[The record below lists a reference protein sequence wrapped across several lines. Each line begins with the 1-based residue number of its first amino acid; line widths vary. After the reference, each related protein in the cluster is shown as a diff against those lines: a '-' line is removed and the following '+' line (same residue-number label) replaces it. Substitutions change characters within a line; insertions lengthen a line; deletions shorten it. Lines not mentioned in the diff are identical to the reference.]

1 MNWLLCTGT
10 SGSQRKRR
18 RFLALVAVGLIAGLP
33 RASLAVDPAL
43 GVLILHSNQRATPAQ
58 VIVDDTLRSVVGA
71 DFKQPVQ
78 LYSEY
83 LDDELIR
90 RVNFGTKQADFLRS
104 KYEARN
110 IRVIVAVAIPALD
123 FATRYRDQIAA
134 GAPIV
139 HTLVARDRVEPATFP
154 SSVVGNFEDND
165 PLPTL
170 QLALR
175 LHPDARRVVL
185 IRGDSERDRLWD
197 KRLLAAVEKLPSAI
211 RIEHLAGLPTA
222 AVLNS
227 VCCFAARN
235 HRLHAGILRRRRWGS
250 HHAAKVRRRHRRSVG
265 SSRLRCL

>member
-1 MNWLLCTGT
+1 MPRSADETSTALRKLGATAAMNESASLHWNIR
-10 SGSQRKRR
+10 SARERR
-18 RFLALVAVGLIAGLP
+18 RFLALVVWGLIASSP
-33 RASLAVDPAL
+33 RGSLAADPAL
-43 GVLILHSNQRATPAQ
+43 GVLILHSNQRATPAH

-83 LDDELIR
+83 LDDELMR
-90 RVNFGTKQADFLRS
+90 FVNFGTKQADFLRS

-110 IRVIVAVAIPALD
+110 IKVIVAVAIPALE

-139 HTLVARDRVEPATFP
+139 HTLVAHDRVEPATFP
-154 SSVVGNFEDND
+154 SGVVGNFEDND

-197 KRLLAAVEKLPSAI
+197 KRLLAAV
-211 RIEHLAGLPTA
+211 
-222 AVLNS
+222 
-227 VCCFAARN
+227 
-235 HRLHAGILRRRRWGS
+235 
-250 HHAAKVRRRHRRSVG
+250 
-265 SSRLRCL
+265 